1 MEQNIFTNKDI
12 IKRYNSN
19 DFRLIGQHYNL
30 YNGYN
35 SADNKKLLE
44 LVEIIDNWL
53 KVEENVV
60 KQAET
65 GDITES
71 TDKKS
76 TNVEETASF
85 NISSSDNNFVK
96 DENEPE
102 TITDVITR
110 IPDENNINNY
120 DEIRDEICEPVT
132 VMGVIREML
141 QPIKTDNVE
150 NFWKTFDKN

>member
-1 MEQNIFTNKDI
+1 MEQNIFTNKNI
-12 IKRYNSN
+12 IKHYNSN

-30 YNGYN
+30 YSGYN
-35 SADNKKLLE
+35 SADNEKLLE
-44 LVEIIDNWL
+44 LVEIINNWL

-65 GDITES
+65 SNITES

-76 TNVEETASF
+76 TNVEEIASF
-85 NISSSDNNFVK
+85 NISNNNFVK

-110 IPDENNINNY
+110 IPDENNVNNY
-120 DEIRDEICEPVT
+120 DEIGDEICEPVT
-132 VMGVIREML
+132 VMGVVKEML
-141 QPIKTDNVE
+141 QPIETENVE

>member
-1 MEQNIFTNKDI
+1 MEQKIFTNKEI
-12 IKRYNSN
+12 IKHYNSN

-65 GDITES
+65 GDIPEP

-76 TNVEETASF
+76 TNVEKTASF
-85 NISSSDNNFVK
+85 NIGDNNFVK

-110 IPDENNINNY
+110 IPDETDVNY
-120 DEIRDEICEPVT
+120 DEIGEESTLPVT
-132 VMGVIREML
+132 VMGVIGEML
-141 QPIKTDNVE
+141 KPIETDNVE

>member
-1 MEQNIFTNKDI
+1 MEQNIFTNKEI
-12 IKRYNSN
+12 IKHYNSN

-65 GDITES
+65 GDIPES

-76 TNVEETASF
+76 TNVEEIVGF
-85 NISSSDNNFVK
+85 DIGDNNFVK

-110 IPDENNINNY
+110 IPDETDVNY
-120 DEIRDEICEPVT
+120 DEIRKETALPVT
-132 VMGVIREML
+132 VMGVIGEML
-141 QPIKTDNVE
+141 KPIETENVE
-150 NFWKTFDKN
+150 NFWKTFDKR

>member
-12 IKRYNSN
+12 IKHYNSN
-19 DFRLIGQHYNL
+19 DFRLIGQHYSL
-30 YNGYN
+30 YSGYN

-65 GDITES
+65 SNITES

-76 TNVEETASF
+76 TNVEEIASF
-85 NISSSDNNFVK
+85 NIGDNNFVK
-96 DENEPE
+96 DENKPE
-102 TITDVITR
+102 TITDVIAR
-110 IPDENNINNY
+110 IPDENNVNDY

-132 VMGVIREML
+132 VMGVIKEMS
-141 QPIKTDNVE
+141 QPIETENVE

>member
-1 MEQNIFTNKDI
+1 MEQNIFTNKNI

-30 YNGYN
+30 YSGYN
-35 SADNKKLLE
+35 SADNEKLLE
-44 LVEIIDNWL
+44 LAEIINNWL
-53 KVEENVV
+53 KVKENVV

-65 GDITES
+65 SNITES
-71 TDKKS
+71 SDKKS
-76 TNVEETASF
+76 TNVEETANF
-85 NISSSDNNFVK
+85 NISDNNFVK

-110 IPDENNINNY
+110 IPDENNVNNY
-120 DEIRDEICEPVT
+120 DEIGDEICEPVT
-132 VMGVIREML
+132 VMGVIREMS
-141 QPIKTDNVE
+141 QPIETDNVE

>member
-1 MEQNIFTNKDI
+1 MEQKIFTNKEI
-12 IKRYNSN
+12 IKHYNSN

-53 KVEENVV
+53 KVEENVA

-65 GDITES
+65 GDIPES

-76 TNVEETASF
+76 TNVEELASF
-85 NISSSDNNFVK
+85 NISDNNFVK

-110 IPDENNINNY
+110 VQDETNVNY
-120 DEIRDEICEPVT
+120 DKIRKETALPVT
-132 VMGVIREML
+132 VMGVIGEML
-141 QPIKTDNVE
+141 KPIETDSVE
-150 NFWKTFDKN
+150 NFWKTFDNY

>member
-1 MEQNIFTNKDI
+1 MEQNIFTNKEI
-12 IKRYNSN
+12 IKHYNSN

-30 YNGYN
+30 YNSYN
-35 SADNKKLLE
+35 SVDNKKLLE

-65 GDITES
+65 GDIAES

-76 TNVEETASF
+76 TNVEEIASF
-85 NISSSDNNFVK
+85 NISDNNFVK
-96 DENEPE
+96 DENKPE

-110 IPDENNINNY
+110 IPDEINVNY
-120 DEIRDEICEPVT
+120 DEIGEKTAIPVT
-132 VMGVIREML
+132 VIGVIGEML
-141 QPIKTDNVE
+141 KPIETDNVE
-150 NFWKTFDKN
+150 NFWKTFDKR

>member
-30 YNGYN
+30 YSGYN

-53 KVEENVV
+53 RVEENVV

-65 GDITES
+65 SDITES

-76 TNVEETASF
+76 TNVEESANF
-85 NISSSDNNFVK
+85 NISDNNFVK

-110 IPDENNINNY
+110 IPDENIIDNY
-120 DEIRDEICEPVT
+120 GEIGAEICEPVT

-141 QPIKTDNVE
+141 QPIETDNVE

>member
-30 YNGYN
+30 YSGYN
-35 SADNKKLLE
+35 SADNKKILE
-44 LVEIIDNWL
+44 LVEIIDSWL

-85 NISSSDNNFVK
+85 NIGDNNFVK

-110 IPDENNINNY
+110 IPDETDVNY
-120 DEIRDEICEPVT
+120 DEVGDEICEPVT
-132 VMGVIREML
+132 VMGFIREML

-150 NFWKTFDKN
+150 NFWKTFDNY

>member
-1 MEQNIFTNKDI
+1 MKQNIFTNKEI
-12 IKRYNSN
+12 IKHYNSN

-65 GDITES
+65 GDIPES

-76 TNVEETASF
+76 TNVEELASF
-85 NISSSDNNFVK
+85 NISDNNFVK

-110 IPDENNINNY
+110 IPDETNVNY
-120 DEIRDEICEPVT
+120 DEIRKETTLPVT
-132 VMGVIREML
+132 VMGVIGEML
-141 QPIKTDNVE
+141 KPIETDSVE
-150 NFWKTFDKN
+150 NFWKTFDNY

>member
-1 MEQNIFTNKDI
+1 MEQNIFTNKEI
-12 IKRYNSN
+12 IKHYNSN

-65 GDITES
+65 GDIPES
-71 TDKKS
+71 TDKRS
-76 TNVEETASF
+76 TNVEELASF
-85 NISSSDNNFVK
+85 NISDNNFVK

-110 IPDENNINNY
+110 IPDETNVNY
-120 DEIRDEICEPVT
+120 DEIRKETALPVT
-132 VMGVIREML
+132 VMGVIGEML
-141 QPIKTDNVE
+141 KPIETDNVE

>member
-1 MEQNIFTNKDI
+1 MGQNIFTNKGI

-30 YNGYN
+30 YSGYN

-44 LVEIIDNWL
+44 LVEIINNWL
-53 KVEENVV
+53 KVEENAV

-65 GDITES
+65 SNITES

-76 TNVEETASF
+76 TNVEKIASF
-85 NISSSDNNFVK
+85 NISNNNFIK

-110 IPDENNINNY
+110 IPDENNVNNY
-120 DEIRDEICEPVT
+120 DEIGDEICEPVT
-132 VMGVIREML
+132 VMGVIREMS
-141 QPIKTDNVE
+141 QPIETENVE

>member
-1 MEQNIFTNKDI
+1 MEQKIFTNKEI
-12 IKRYNSN
+12 IKHYNSN

-65 GDITES
+65 GDIPES
-71 TDKKS
+71 ADKKS
-76 TNVEETASF
+76 TNVEEIVGF
-85 NISSSDNNFVK
+85 DISDNNFVK

-102 TITDVITR
+102 TITDVITK
-110 IPDENNINNY
+110 IPDETDVNY
-120 DEIRDEICEPVT
+120 DEIRDETTLPVT
-132 VMGVIREML
+132 IMGVISEML
-141 QPIKTDNVE
+141 KPIETDNVK
-150 NFWKTFDKN
+150 NFWKTFDKH